1 MIDEIRHPTASTF
14 LFARFGAVW
23 RMCVIEHPRHGGYLA
38 PGGHVQEE
46 RNEAPHHAA
55 MREVL
60 EETGYLPRL
69 LPAPLPDGYPHA
81 GVAGAWWTVDI
92 GAGADGRADVRHTHR
107 DHIFV
112 GVVSLPY
119 EPRGTP
125 ELPVRWV
132 DRDELEVLDT
142 PTDTKVLGAH
152 LFDVIGAAVRPHA
165 AASPDEELA
174 AELLRRQE
182 LDQEVRLLPRAARTP
197 EVMERW
203 KQIDLDNRVWL
214 EQLVAARG
222 WPGISEVGK
231 RAAAALWLLALHSD
245 PEPDFQLQC
254 RDLLADAVLA
264 GEADPQHGAL
274 LEDRVRVAQG
284 RPQVF
289 GTQLLADE
297 AGELS
302 PAPIWDAERVEQ
314 RRLEIGL
321 EPMQDYLRAC
331 RKTAAG

>member
-1 MIDEIRHPTASTF
+1 MKQIRHTTASTYF
-14 LFARFGAVW
+14 FARFGALW
-23 RMCVIEHPRHGGYLA
+23 RMCMVEHPRHGGYLA
-38 PGGHVQEE
+38 PGGHVREE
-46 RNEAPHHAA
+46 RNEPPEDAA
-55 MREVL
+55 VREAV
-60 EETGYLPRL
+60 EESGYRPRL
-69 LPAPLPDGYPHA
+69 LPAPLPSGYPHP
-81 GVAGAWWTVDI
+81 GVAGPWWTVDM
-92 GAGADGRADVRHTHR
+92 GAGPDGRADVRHLHR

-112 GVVSLPY
+112 GVVALPY
-119 EPRGTP
+119 EPQGTP

-142 PTDTKVLGAH
+142 PMDTRVLGAH
-152 LFDVIGAAVRPHA
+152 LFKVIDAAVRPHA
-165 AASPDEELA
+165 AGAPDEELA

-197 EVMERW
+197 EAMERW
-203 KQIDLDNRVWL
+203 KQIDLDNRIWL

-231 RAAAALWLLALHSD
+231 PAAAALWLLAQHSD
-245 PEPDFQLQC
+245 PAPDFQRQC
-254 RDLLADAVLA
+254 RDLLADAILA
-264 GEADPQHGAL
+264 GEADPHHGAL

-284 RPQVF
+284 RPQVY

-314 RRLEIGL
+314 RRLEVGL

-331 RKTAAG
+331 RRTAAG